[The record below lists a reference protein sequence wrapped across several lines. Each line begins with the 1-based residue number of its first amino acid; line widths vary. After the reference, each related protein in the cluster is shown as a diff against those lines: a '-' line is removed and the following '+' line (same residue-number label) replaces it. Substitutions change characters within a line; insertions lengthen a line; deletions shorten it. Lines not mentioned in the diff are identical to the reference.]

1 MNVTIEKEQ
10 PPNDKLI
17 RLERLTI
24 HKQVQFTSPSPY
36 NTADSTCESS
46 GGVSM
51 TCSEEFLSDTIIEKS
66 EDFSDKTRDMTS
78 EKVGPLS
85 GFMDARKS
93 PSTTEEAIYY
103 FGYGPIVNPHVRIRR
118 GLSMAPESLKSAILY
133 DHRLRF
139 VPGGTANI
147 EFSRGWDVKGVLL
160 KFESKQEWE
169 EFRQYDANYDVQE
182 VSVSVIDKT
191 NLDPKKKNDH
201 TAPFEDEEEDDQI
214 QYDFNG
220 NASDRSGQLLGSQRM
235 YKSMLI
241 SGNNA
246 SLNDLDGSGS
256 DDEDYSCPFSFEPKS
271 KKPDPNAVK
280 AFTFMIDQKK
290 TGHRHPICDK
300 TPSRT
305 NGAKGESM
313 VGRPQ
318 ERYLTLIRDG
328 LRMHDVDETY
338 IRDEILA
345 VNYISNERDRF
356 TDQNYNAF
364 SSIKSKLPKMS
375 SSKYDKKI
383 EKEPQTTLF
392 VIGTRMMKVD
402 GEPDCANPVVRW
414 LRAVAHGKD
423 DISLLV
429 HKTFVDKDCIRIPEV
444 KTVEE
449 LTDQHRLWAEHVVFL
464 YLERGGLTATA
475 IAELE
480 SGDGK
485 KTKSKHKWA
494 GRSMPLL
501 LGRSKKDK
509 NKESDLDGSD
519 RGMDGFNL
527 PNRHMSAPVLSDR
540 AERTTGRSTS
550 AKIFGR
556 FGKKG

>member
-10 PPNDKLI
+10 PHNDKI
-17 RLERLTI
+17 VRLERLTI
-24 HKQVQFTSPSPY
+24 HKQVHIVSPSPY

-51 TCSEEFLSDTIIEKS
+51 NCSEEFLSDTIIEKS
-66 EDFSDKTRDMTS
+66 EDFSDKSREMTS
-78 EKVGPLS
+78 ATVGPLS
-85 GFMDARKS
+85 GFADSRKS
-93 PSTTEEAIYY
+93 RSTTEDAIYY

-147 EFSRGWDVKGVLL
+147 EYSRGWDVKGVLL
-160 KFESKQEWE
+160 KFESQQEWE

-201 TAPFEDEEEDDQI
+201 TAPFEVEEGNDQEEFDDLG
-214 QYDFNG
+214 F
-220 NASDRSGQLLGSQRM
+220 SERSGQLLGSQRM

-241 SGNNA
+241 SGANG
-246 SLNDLDGSGS
+246 SLNDLDGSLS
-256 DDEDYSCPFSFEPKS
+256 DEEDYSCPFSFEPKS

-290 TGHRHPICDK
+290 TGHRHPICDNN
-300 TPSRT
+300 PSRT
-305 NGAKGESM
+305 NGAKGESV

-328 LRMHDVDETY
+328 LRLHDVDETY

-364 SSIKSKLPKMS
+364 PSIKSKLPKMS
-375 SSKYDKKI
+375 SSKYDKKV

-402 GEPDCANPVVRW
+402 GEPDLANPVVRW

-485 KTKSKHKWA
+485 KTKLKHKWA

-509 NKESDLDGSD
+509 NKESDLDVSD

-527 PNRHMSAPVLSDR
+527 PNRHMSAPVLRDR
-540 AERTTGRSTS
+540 AERTTGRSAS
-550 AKIFGR
+550 AKIFRR

>member
-24 HKQVQFTSPSPY
+24 YKPVQFTSPSPY
-36 NTADSTCESS
+36 STADSTCESS

-201 TAPFEDEEEDDQI
+201 TAPFEDEEENDQI
-214 QYDFNG
+214 EYDFNG
-220 NASDRSGQLLGSQRM
+220 NASERSGQLLGSQRM

-246 SLNDLDGSGS
+246 SLNDLDGSLS
-256 DDEDYSCPFSFEPKS
+256 EDEDYSCPFSFEPKS

-328 LRMHDVDETY
+328 LRLHDVDETY

-402 GEPDCANPVVRW
+402 GEPDLANPVVRW

-485 KTKSKHKWA
+485 KTKLKHKWA

-509 NKESDLDGSD
+509 NKESDLDVSD

-540 AERTTGRSTS
+540 AERTTGRSAS

>member
-10 PPNDKLI
+10 PLHDKI
-17 RLERLTI
+17 VRLERLNI
-24 HKQVQFTSPSPY
+24 HRQVQSCKSSPSPY

-51 TCSEEFLSDTIIEKS
+51 NCSEEFLSDTIIEKS
-66 EDFSDKTRDMTS
+66 EDFSDKSREMTS
-78 EKVGPLS
+78 ATVRPQS
-85 GFMDARKS
+85 GSLDTCKS
-93 PSTTEEAIYY
+93 QCTTEEAIYY

-118 GLSMAPESLKSAILY
+118 GLLMAPENIKSAILY

-139 VPGGTANI
+139 VPGGTANV
-147 EFSRGWDVKGVLL
+147 EYSRGWDVKGVLL
-160 KFESKQEWE
+160 KFESQQEWE
-169 EFRQYDANYDVQE
+169 EFRQFDANYDVQE
-182 VSVSVIDKT
+182 ISVSVIDKT

-201 TAPFEDEEEDDQI
+201 TAPFEDEEGNDQE
-214 QYDFNG
+214 QYEFDEF
-220 NASDRSGQLLGSQRM
+220 SVSERSGPLLGSQRM
-235 YKSMLI
+235 YKSMLMPGI
-241 SGNNA
+241 NG
-246 SLNDLDGSGS
+246 SLNDLDGSS
-256 DDEDYSCPFSFEPKS
+256 SEDEDYSCPFSFEPKS

-290 TGHRHPICDK
+290 TGHRHRICEN
-300 TPSRT
+300 TPLRT
-305 NGAKGESM
+305 NGAKGESV

-328 LRMHDVDETY
+328 LRLHDVDETY

-356 TDQNYNAF
+356 GDQNYKTFPSA
-364 SSIKSKLPKMS
+364 KSKLPKMS
-375 SSKYDKKI
+375 SSKYDKKV

-402 GEPDCANPVVRW
+402 GEPDWANPVVRW

-444 KTVEE
+444 KTAEE
-449 LTDQHRLWAEHVVFL
+449 LTDQHRQWAEHVVFL
-464 YLERGGLTATA
+464 YLERGGLSATA

-480 SGDGK
+480 AGDGK
-485 KTKSKHKWA
+485 KSKSKHKWS

-501 LGRSKKDK
+501 GRAKKK
-509 NKESDLDGSD
+509 NKESDLDSSDLGMDAPHSTPNLSERSD
-519 RGMDGFNL
+519 RT
-527 PNRHMSAPVLSDR
+527 A
-540 AERTTGRSTS
+540 GRGAS

-556 FGKKG
+556 FGKKKS